1 MAANVTTLTSDRI
14 AYLEGLVAQG
24 TAAAAAFV
32 EFTQREVDRIVKAI
46 VLAGL
51 EQSQYLARLAIEETR
66 LGVLED
72 KAIKNMVATEFV
84 YNYVKDKRT
93 VGAIREYPD
102 RGLVEVAEPIGVIF

>member
-51 EQSQYLARLAIEETR
+51 EQSQYLRRLAIEETR

-84 YNYVKDKRT
+84 YDYVRDKPS
-93 VGAIREYPD
+93 VGVIREFPD
-102 RGLVEVAEPIGVIF
+102 RGLVEMGGPGGL